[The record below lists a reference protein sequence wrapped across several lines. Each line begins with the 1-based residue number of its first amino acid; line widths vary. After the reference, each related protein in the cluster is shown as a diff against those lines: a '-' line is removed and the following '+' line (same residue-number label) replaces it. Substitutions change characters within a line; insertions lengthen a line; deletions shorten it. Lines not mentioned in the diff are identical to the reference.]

1 MTAVDLFF
9 EKKDLFKEVAE
20 LADKLETF
28 TEYMPKFKL
37 KDSYVKEQT
46 KDEFELENRIMQ

>member
-46 KDEFELENRIMQ
+46 KDEFELENRIM